1 MGERRK
7 EQGLGR
13 KVVHRPRHVAAP
25 LVILAGLLR
34 RYVVPH
40 QKARDAGHAPVGLAA
55 LVPAENGMVLE
66 TSFPR
71 GRLPDLE
78 HVEEVDEARE
88 ETENPADSQRV

>member
-34 RYVVPH
+34 CDVVTH
-40 QKARDAGHAPVGLAA
+40 EEASDAGHAPVGLAA
-55 LVPAENGMVLE
+55 FVPAENGVVLE
-66 TSFPR
+66 TSLPR
-71 GRLPDLE
+71 GRLPDL
-78 HVEEVDEARE
+78 
-88 ETENPADSQRV
+88 